1 MWWLDP
7 GKEVLNILFNRILAP
22 YVVNLDMNQVNY
34 GIGQGQLTLR
44 KLQLKKGALDKFRLP
59 VDVLEGHLGE
69 FTLSLHW
76 MNLGNQPV
84 EILIK
89 DVYLLVV
96 PSTQSAYDPEEEEK
110 RAHAAKMERLE
121 NAELLHMR
129 GQAEQSSDE
138 SPQQQGLW
146 ASLTAKIINNLQITV
161 QNIHIRYEDKMS
173 VPGHPFAAGVTLAG
187 FTAVSVN
194 EKWQAAFIE
203 STAGA
208 IHKLAKLESLALY
221 FDTDS
226 PSMAGLPLKEAV
238 ENFNKMIAHDVKDTT
253 HQFILKPV
261 SGEGRVIMNHKFD
274 NHTPQFD
281 VQLLFDEIAV
291 ALDDNQYRD
300 VISLLD
306 MYHVYIRQHQYRKY
320 RPNDEEFETNA
331 GRARLKY
338 VGTAI
343 LSTIRQRRRQ
353 WTWKYFAERRDDRL
367 KYVEL
372 FQKKVLN
379 SVSATD
385 SKDLENLEQKLS
397 YEDLRFYRSIARSR
411 LRKDAALRKRLE
423 AQKPKQPQTQSWG
436 SWLWGSSSSAEETQE
451 DPAFGGPMTE
461 EQRKQLY
468 DVLDYDE
475 KSAVVEALQA
485 PRDSMKSRIKAS
497 LNRGSFTLKNDPHGK
512 AQDIISVNF
521 DAFRADVIQ
530 RPDNL
535 EASVSLGGVT
545 VFDGTTENS
554 VHPQIVQVKELDP
567 QDLHENEKDDP
578 FLFVKFENNPLD
590 ERADSALT
598 VRMRHMEIIY
608 HKGYVEAV
616 YRFLKPPESQLESV
630 EALLSVASQT
640 LEGLRKE
647 TRAGLEFALQNHK
660 TVDIQ
665 MDMNAPI
672 IIIPEDITTMNCKH
686 LIIDAGHIAIESELA
701 DKAAIRAVHLKRSQ
715 KYSEEDYKQLE
726 ALMYDKMSLRLQS
739 AQFVIGNDLNLCRE
753 ALKSNSHDTLHL
765 LERINIDLQIQNS
778 IVPTAL
784 NLARFKV
791 SGKLPSLQVN
801 LSDTK
806 YKSLMRLIDVCIPK
820 FDDPSGNQ
828 APARPREVP
837 EVGNFPLVP
846 GTLFSQSQQEYH
858 VDDDEVGEEHPAN
871 TSGSQGDDEE
881 FFEAHDGITEHPEIH
896 QHLFELTF
904 QVDQLGASLSKTGQD
919 GSEDPLGSVT
929 LERFD
934 LKFGL
939 AKYDMRADVNLRS
952 MSMDLVQAGSSKM
965 NFMSSESHEEKD
977 LLSVTYCRVQPDS
990 PEFNTIYEGIEQSVD
1005 VKISTFIF
1013 HAAPEPVLM
1022 LYDFI
1027 MTTFVPQSDATSS
1040 EGSQIVEV
1048 ESESSVQTA
1057 AVNESKIK
1065 VSVILASVQVA
1076 LVNEMVD
1083 IATLSLST
1091 ADVAVVIRPRA
1102 LLVTGRLGSL
1112 ALSNDSKKHTIRS
1125 EFNHLMSIE
1134 GKNFAEFRYETFD
1147 PDEANYAGIKS
1158 SVSLSIGSLKL
1169 HFLDG
1174 PLHDIYLFLAKLAKL
1189 KGLYDAATQAAVQ
1202 TASEMDTELMQ
1213 FNVSIK
1219 SPIVIFPSDP
1229 AYSSDMLVMR
1239 LGEIS
1244 ASNSC
1249 EGVINKIG
1257 ASLRGI
1263 QLTSNLEYHE
1273 KISVLKIIDD
1283 IDVTADVLQ
1292 VAAIDRS
1299 VDLEQPDTRVSIHV
1313 SDIKLHLTQIQYGL
1327 LIKLSQ
1333 TIPKILAGAP
1343 EGASQAESS
1352 VSSDLKFRRKERPND
1367 QPHLSPEVDGPKSW
1381 PTLDLAVDVGS
1392 VKLHLYDEH
1401 AIEESNLKEH
1411 SIARFALNH
1420 NSLRLKMTSN
1430 GGGEAQV
1437 VLKSFTVSNTRPGN
1451 TKFREV
1457 IPAAQHDRNQFMILY
1472 TMASEPGGSSLALLT
1487 IDSPQVIF
1495 AVDLVFGLVNFFAS
1509 GMNSGQPNDGAEE
1522 FDTAVQPMQS
1532 EDSTQSSLDFRVDLH
1547 DVSVSV
1553 LENDSNP
1560 DSQSIQLSIKQIL
1573 LSQQGIMALSLT
1585 QMGMSLVQMGR
1596 PSDTVRF
1603 LDEFDLTFSLDNR
1616 STSSQLMTNIELNT
1630 RPIVFRASYRDIT
1643 LITTIVNKAIELSSN
1658 STNSTSIQESES
1670 ALGLNTKISEGR
1682 LTRSSA
1688 SKKVGVS
1695 KARTKPV
1702 GKARVITSKE
1712 QLKGSFDGFRLVLI
1726 GDLHEQPMLHL
1737 KVKPFIIGAKDWSG
1751 ELSATTTLATQISYW
1766 NLTNS
1771 HWEPLIDPWTFSI
1784 SLSKE
1789 SSASALN
1796 VDLSARERLDLNLS
1810 TTFAELAM
1818 TTVNM
1823 WSQEGERILR
1833 QARGSYAPYRI
1844 YNRTGYPVF
1853 IWTDDDGS
1861 SSGKDA
1867 TGVQLSQNQTT
1878 DWRFDDWKTMR
1889 EHVSSSGQHSIG
1901 IRFVNKSWEHLR
1913 SVPVDREGEFIFPL
1927 KPKTE
1932 KHTNR
1937 LLCEIKVVDNVKLVT
1952 IRSTY
1957 KVENQTLYPLE
1968 VTLVDDK
1975 GHPVYSLEKVA
1986 PGQDYVLPI
1995 EAVNTSQVR
2004 IQPDQGFG
2012 YKWCNP
2018 VRWEDIVAKR
2028 SFTIRCPH
2036 SDPQEAAFRFQ
2047 AWVQSD
2053 LNPNDSL
2060 VRKYPKINLKLRAPI
2075 ELENLLPYNI
2085 QYRVYDKNT
2094 DQNWRSYLRKGG
2106 IMPVHSVEL
2115 AHLVLLNIEV
2125 QDTIFKPSDFAIINT
2140 DGHGD
2145 FDIENRL
2152 VLLDQNDRKLNLK
2165 LNYVRYP
2172 DSGGAFKVQIYSPYL
2187 VINKTGLPFAVKSAR
2202 LHRAISQQDV
2212 AGDTNI
2218 NTLLKPVPFL
2228 LSHANDQGH
2237 EFTFKLGDS
2246 TWSKPVSVEAPAA
2259 EIALIV
2265 PSQNQKADEIHV
2277 GVSWTEGLGKYKLSK
2292 VITLTPRFILKNNLS
2307 EPISFREHG
2316 VAPREK
2322 SVINPGERCSLHFIR
2337 ANPEKLLTVA
2347 YPGLNT
2353 QWSAPFNI
2361 EDIGFVHVRMKLPG
2375 SDQIHLIRVDVKID
2389 GSTIFVYLSSALDS
2403 WPFVIENGSDFTFT
2417 LWQTDATRSNQA
2429 PSSPS
2434 SRAPTIYTVKPH
2446 TQFSYAWDQPA
2457 ARDKKI
2463 SLSVNSS
2470 RRMIDLMEI
2479 GDLVPFKFMEGRKA
2493 RTVSLDVRADGDKQ
2507 VLSITNY
2514 VAEQSLYK
2522 PTRTNT
2528 GTLSRQDTISSTI
2541 EAFEAVT
2548 QEDVPTLGVH
2558 IQFSGIGVSLV
2569 NRKLVE
2575 VIYVSLNSLILEYTD
2590 SAVAQSFT
2598 LSCGTLQ
2605 IDNQLH
2611 DALYPVILQPTP
2623 LPKDSAAL
2631 PTVQASIILLKDED
2645 HGVLFVKYC
2654 SILLQA
2660 LTVEADEDLLF
2671 SIYDLTQIKGASW
2684 EQDAQDILIE
2694 HGEDIPEPKE
2704 TAEGRALYFEVLELQ
2719 PIKLSLSFMRTERVS
2734 SEEKLSIKNPLA
2746 VVLNAFTMAV
2756 GNINDAPLEM
2766 NALAIKDM
2774 RLTTPELQSRILLH
2788 YRQDVLRQLYRIL
2801 GSADFIGNPVGLFTN
2816 VSSGVADIFYEPF
2829 NGVVMHGNK
2838 ELGIGIAK
2846 GAASFVKKTVF
2857 GLSDSMTKFTSSV
2870 GKGLSAATF
2879 DSEYQ
2884 ARRRMTQRRNKP
2896 KHAIYG
2902 FASGGEALASSVAS
2916 AMEGVLMKP
2925 LEGAES
2931 EGAVGFFK
2939 GMGKGIVGAVTKP
2952 VVGVFDL
2959 ASNVSEGI
2967 RNTTTVFDNPDRDR
2981 VRLPRLVSHDQVLRP
2996 YSAREAMGQYWM
3008 KDLNSGAYRREL
3020 YVAHINAPGSDNVVL
3035 LTMSRVL
3042 SFWSRKLRL
3051 DWELPLTQVQGIT
3064 VEDTGIRF
3072 AHKSGREHDKF
3083 VFIPDKASQTWFF
3096 ERVASVVKAFNVRKR
3111 MDG

>member
-7 GKEVLNILFNRILAP
+7 GKEAILTTLQLFNRILAP
-22 YVVNLDMNQVNY
+22 YVENLDMNQVNY

-44 KLQLKKGALDKFRLP
+44 NLRLKKGALDKFRLP

-96 PSTQSAYDPEEEEK
+96 PSTQSVYDPKEEEE
-110 RAHAAKMERLE
+110 RAQAAKLERLE

-129 GQAEQSSDE
+129 GQPEQSSDD

-146 ASLTAKIINNLQITV
+146 GSLTAKIINNLQITV

-194 EKWQAAFIE
+194 EEWRPTFIE
-203 STAGA
+203 SSAGA

-238 ENFNKMIAHDVKDTT
+238 EKFNKMIAHDAQDSS

-261 SGEGRVIMNHKFD
+261 SGEGRIIMNQQFD
-274 NHTPQFD
+274 NATPRFD
-281 VQLLFDEIAV
+281 VQLLFNEIGV

-320 RPNDEEFETNA
+320 RPSDEEFRTNA

-343 LSTIRQRRRQ
+343 LENVRQRRRQ
-353 WTWKYFAERRDDRL
+353 WTWQYFAERRDDRL
-367 KYVEL
+367 KYVEV

-379 SVSATD
+379 VLSPPD
-385 SKDLENLEQKLS
+385 SQILHDLEEKLT
-397 YEDLRFYRSIARSR
+397 YEDLRFYRSIARSK

-423 AQKPKQPQTQSWG
+423 AEKPKQPQKQSWG
-436 SWLWGSSSSAEETQE
+436 SWLWGSSSSTNEMQE
-451 DPAFGGPMTE
+451 DSAFGGPMTE
-461 EQRKQLY
+461 EQRKELY
-468 DVLDYDE
+468 DALDYDE
-475 KSAVVEALQA
+475 KSAVTEALEA
-485 PRDSMKSRIKAS
+485 PRDSLKARIKAT
-497 LNRGSFTLKNDPHGK
+497 LNRGSFALRAGPHNK
-512 AQDIISVNF
+512 AQDIISINF
-521 DAFRADVIQ
+521 DVFQADVIQ
-530 RPDNL
+530 RPGNL
-535 EASVSLGGVT
+535 EASVSLGSFA

-554 VHPQIVQVKELDP
+554 VHPQIVQVQELNTKELSDT
-567 QDLHENEKDDP
+567 DKDKDDP
-578 FLFVKFENNPLD
+578 FLFIKFENNPLD
-590 ERADSALT
+590 ERADNAIT

-616 YRFLKPPESQLESV
+616 YKFLKPPASQLESV

-660 TVDIQ
+660 TIDIQ
-665 MDMNAPI
+665 MDMDAPI
-672 IIIPEDITTMNCKH
+672 IIVPEDVTTVNCRH

-701 DKAAIRAVHLKRSQ
+701 DKDTIRAVHLKRSQ
-715 KYSEEDYKQLE
+715 KYSDEDYKRLE
-726 ALMYDKMSLRLQS
+726 DLMYDKMSLRLKS
-739 AQFVIGNDLNLCRE
+739 AQFVIGNDLGSCRE
-753 ALKSNSHDTLHL
+753 ALKADSHDTLHL
-765 LERINIDLQIQNS
+765 LERISIDLQIQNS
-778 IVPTAL
+778 IVPAAL
-784 NLARFKV
+784 NLARFKI

-806 YKSLMRLIDVCIPK
+806 YKSLMRLVDVCVPK
-820 FDDPSGNQ
+820 FNDEVESSS
-828 APARPREVP
+828 RPTEGL
-837 EVGNFPLVP
+837 EITHFPLVA
-846 GTLFSQSQQEYH
+846 GTLFSQAEHEYNIDE
-858 VDDDEVGEEHPAN
+858 DDDGDRNAAN
-871 TSGSQGDDEE
+871 TSGSQEGEEE
-881 FFEAHDGITEHPEIH
+881 FFEADDGVAEHPEIH
-896 QHLFELTF
+896 QRLFELTF
-904 QVDQLGASLSKTGQD
+904 QVDQLGASLSKNGQD
-919 GSEDPLGSVT
+919 GSEDQLGSVT

-939 AKYDMRADVNLRS
+939 AKYDMKVDVNLRS
-952 MSMDLVQAGSSKM
+952 MSMDLVQGESGTMK
-965 NFMSSESHEEKD
+965 FMSTESHEEKD
-977 LLSVTYCRVQPDS
+977 LLSVAYVRVQQES
-990 PEFNTIYEGIEQSVD
+990 PEFAIVYGGIEQSVD

-1027 MTTFVPQSDATSS
+1027 MTTFVPESDNSSPQLDPQVSSS
-1040 EGSQIVEV
+1040 ESNLSAQLT
-1048 ESESSVQTA
+1048 SE
-1057 AVNESKIK
+1057 NERKIK
-1065 VSVILASVQVA
+1065 VSVNLASVRVA
-1076 LVNEMVD
+1076 LVNEMIN

-1091 ADVAVVIRPRA
+1091 ADVTVVVRPKS
-1102 LLVTGRLGSL
+1102 LLVSGRLGSL
-1112 ALSNDSKKHTIRS
+1112 ALSNDSEMHSIRTD
-1125 EFNHLMSIE
+1125 FDQLMSIE
-1134 GKNFAEFRYETFD
+1134 GHNFAEFRYETYD
-1147 PDEANYAGIKS
+1147 PDDANYAGIKS
-1158 SVSLSIGSLKL
+1158 SISLDAGSVKL
-1169 HFLDG
+1169 HFLER
-1174 PLHDIYLFLAKLAKL
+1174 PLHDIYLFLAKLSKL
-1189 KGLYDAATQAAVQ
+1189 KGLYDAATHAAVQ
-1202 TASEMDTELMQ
+1202 SASDMDTELLQ
-1213 FNVSIK
+1213 FNISIK
-1219 SPIVIFPSDP
+1219 SPIVVFPSDP
-1229 AYSSDMLVMR
+1229 MCSSDMMVMR
-1239 LGEIS
+1239 LGEVS
-1244 ASNSC
+1244 AKNSC
-1249 EGVINKIG
+1249 EGVINKIS

-1263 QLTSNLEYHE
+1263 QLVSYLKHKENV
-1273 KISVLKIIDD
+1273 SALKIIDD
-1283 IDVTADVLQ
+1283 INVTADVVQ
-1292 VAAIDRS
+1292 TAAIDR
-1299 VDLEQPDTRVSIHV
+1299 VVELEQPDTGVSIHI

-1333 TIPKILAGAP
+1333 SISRVLPGAP
-1343 EGASQAESS
+1343 EGASRAEAAVGFESQPQ
-1352 VSSDLKFRRKERPND
+1352 LAEKERRETLVD
-1367 QPHLSPEVDGPKSW
+1367 VAPEDAPKSW
-1381 PTLDLAVDVGS
+1381 PTLDLVVDVDT
-1392 VKLHLYDEH
+1392 VKLHLYDEF
-1401 AIEESNLKEH
+1401 ATEELNLKEH
-1411 SIARFALNH
+1411 GIARFALNH
-1420 NSLRLKMTSN
+1420 NNLRLKLLSA
-1430 GGGEAQV
+1430 GGGEVQV
-1437 VLKSFTVSNTRPGN
+1437 ILKSFTVNNTRPGN
-1451 TKFREV
+1451 TKFREI
-1457 IPAAQHDRNQFMILY
+1457 IPAASHTRNQFMILY
-1472 TMASEPGGSSLALLT
+1472 TMAGDADFSSLALLT
-1487 IDSPQVIF
+1487 IDSPRIIF
-1495 AVDLVFGLVNFFAS
+1495 AVDLVFGLIDFFTSAS
-1509 GMNSGQPNDGAEE
+1509 TSDTSEHEIEKAE
-1522 FDTAVQPMQS
+1522 AGK
-1532 EDSTQSSLDFRVDLH
+1532 SSLDFRVDLH
-1547 DVSVSV
+1547 DVSISV
-1553 LENDSNP
+1553 LENDSDL

-1573 LSQQGIMALSLT
+1573 LSQQGIMALTIEQL
-1585 QMGMSLVQMGR
+1585 GMSLMQMGR
-1596 PSDTVRF
+1596 PTETVRF
-1603 LDEFDLTFSLDNR
+1603 LDEFDLTFSLDSR

-1643 LITTIVNKAIELSSN
+1643 LISTIVNKAVELSN
-1658 STNSTSIQESES
+1658 RSTESGS
-1670 ALGLNTKISEGR
+1670 QASRLDAPTIRSKSSGGR
-1682 LTRSSA
+1682 HTRSSA
-1688 SKKVGVS
+1688 SRMVGANQTQS
-1695 KARTKPV
+1695 RPV
-1702 GKARVITSKE
+1702 GKARILTSKE
-1712 QLKGSFDGFRLVLI
+1712 QFKGSFDGFRLVLI

-1751 ELSATTTLATQISYW
+1751 DLSAITTLATQISYW

-1771 HWEPLIDPWTFSI
+1771 HWEPLIDPWTFSV
-1784 SLSKE
+1784 SFSKE
-1789 SSASALN
+1789 NSSGALN
-1796 VDLSARERLDLNLS
+1796 INLSARERLDLNLS
-1810 TTFAELAM
+1810 TTFAELGM
-1818 TTVNM
+1818 TTVNL
-1823 WSQEGERILR
+1823 WSQEGEQILR
-1833 QARGSYAPYRI
+1833 KARGSYAPYRMR
-1844 YNRTGYPVF
+1844 NRTGYPVF
-1853 IWTDDDGS
+1853 IWADNDGS
-1861 SSGKDA
+1861 SNSKESDT
-1867 TGVQLSQNQTT
+1867 TGVQLSHDQTI

-1889 EHVSSSGQHSIG
+1889 EHVSGSGQHNIG

-1913 SVPVDREGEFIFPL
+1913 SIPVDREGEFVFPL
-1927 KPKTE
+1927 KPRTE

-1937 LLCEIKVVDNVKLVT
+1937 LLCEVKVEDNVKVVT

-1968 VTLVDDK
+1968 VTLVDER

-1986 PGQDYVLPI
+1986 PGQDYALPI
-1995 EAVNTSQVR
+1995 EAVNTSKVR

-2018 VRWEDIVAKR
+2018 VRWEDLVTKKN
-2028 SFTIRCPH
+2028 FTVRCPH
-2036 SDPQEAAFRFQ
+2036 GDPREAAFRFQ

-2060 VRKYPKINLKLRAPI
+2060 VRKYPKINLKLRAPL

-2085 QYRVYDKNT
+2085 QYRVYDKDT
-2094 DQNWRSYLRKGG
+2094 DQNWRSYLRQGG
-2106 IMPVHSVEL
+2106 IMPVHSIEL

-2125 QDTIFKPSDFAIINT
+2125 QDTIFKPSDFTIINT

-2145 FDIENRL
+2145 FDVENSL
-2152 VLLDQNDRKLNLK
+2152 TLLDQSGRKLNLK

-2187 VINKTGLPFAVKSAR
+2187 VMNKTGLPFGVKSAR
-2202 LHRAISQQDV
+2202 PNRAVAPQDV
-2212 AGDTNI
+2212 AGDTN
-2218 NTLLKPVPFL
+2218 TSERKDLSL
-2228 LSHANDQGH
+2228 LSHASEQGH
-2237 EFTFKLGDS
+2237 EFTLKLGDS
-2246 TWSKPVSVEAPAA
+2246 VWSKPISVEAPAA
-2259 EIALIV
+2259 EIALVI
-2265 PSQNQKADEIHV
+2265 PSQKQKTEEIHV
-2277 GVSWTEGLGKYKLSK
+2277 GISWTEGLGKYKLSK
-2292 VITLTPRFILKNNLS
+2292 IITLTPRFILKNNLS

-2316 VAPREK
+2316 VAPRDK
-2322 SVINPGERCSLHFIR
+2322 SVISPGERCSLQFVR
-2337 ANPEKLLTVA
+2337 ASPGKLLTIA
-2347 YPGLNT
+2347 YPGLNA
-2353 QWSAPFNI
+2353 QWSPPFNI
-2361 EDIGFVHVRMKLPG
+2361 EDIGFVHLRLKAPG
-2375 SDQIHLIRVDVKID
+2375 DNPDQIRLIRVDVKID
-2389 GSTIFVYLSSALDS
+2389 GSTIFVHFSSAAG
-2403 WPFVIENGSDFTFT
+2403 WPFIIENGSDYTFS
-2417 LWQTDATRSNQA
+2417 LSQKDASREDQNLLSK
-2429 PSSPS
+2429 SP
-2434 SRAPTIYTVKPH
+2434 TTYTVKPH
-2446 TQFSYAWDQPA
+2446 TNFSYAWDQPA

-2463 SLSVNSS
+2463 CLSINGS
-2470 RRMIDLMEI
+2470 RRTVDPLEI
-2479 GDLVPFKFMEGRKA
+2479 GDLIPFRFTEGQKTKA
-2493 RTVSLDVRADGDKQ
+2493 VSLDVRADDDKQ

-2514 VAEQSLYK
+2514 NAERSLYK
-2522 PTRTNT
+2522 PKRSNT
-2528 GTLSRQDTISSTI
+2528 GSLSRQDTISSTG
-2541 EAFEAVT
+2541 ESFEAVT
-2548 QEDVPTLGVH
+2548 EEVSPALGLSIH
-2558 IQFSGIGVSLV
+2558 FSGIGISLV
-2569 NRKLVE
+2569 NRRLVE
-2575 VIYVSLNSLILEYTD
+2575 VIYVSLNSLTLEYTN

-2598 LSCGTLQ
+2598 ISCGTLQ

-2631 PTVQASIILLKDED
+2631 PTVQASIILLQDED

-2660 LTVEADEDLLF
+2660 LTIEADEDLLF

-2684 EQDAQDILIE
+2684 EQETQDILIE
-2694 HGEDIPEPKE
+2694 HGEDIPEPQD
-2704 TAEGRALYFEVLELQ
+2704 TSTGQTLYFEVLELQ

-2734 SEEKLSIKNPLA
+2734 SEEKLSIRNPLA

-2774 RLTTPELQSRILLH
+2774 RLKTPELQSRIMLH
-2788 YRQDVLRQLYRIL
+2788 YRQDVIRQLYRIL

-2902 FASGGEALASSVAS
+2902 VTAGGEALASSVAS

-2931 EGAVGFFK
+2931 EGAVGFLK
-2939 GMGKGIVGAVTKP
+2939 GMGKGLVGAVTKP

-2967 RNTTTVFDNPDRDR
+2967 RNTTTVFDSPDRDR
-2981 VRLPRLVSHDQVLRP
+2981 VRLPRLVPHDQVLRP

-3008 KDLNSGAYRREL
+3008 RDLNNGAYRGEL
-3020 YVAHINAPGSDNVVL
+3020 YVAHINTPGSDNVVL

-3042 SFWSRKLRL
+3042 SFWSKKLRL

-3083 VFIPDKASQTWFF
+3083 VFIPDKSTQSWVF
-3096 ERVASVVKAFNVRKR
+3096 ERVAGVVKAFNIRKR